1 MVTHAE
7 EQLET
12 ITVDAWLT
20 RARALLDRVQPQDLA
35 QEIADGAI
43 VIDTRDS
50 ADREAEGALP
60 GAVIVTRNVLEWRM
74 SPSSPTR
81 LEGITA
87 DSRVIIVCNDGFS
100 SSIAAASLHDL
111 GLPRATDLVGG
122 YRAWR
127 AATA

>member
-1 MVTHAE
+1 MVTPAE
-7 EQLET
+7 EQPET

-20 RARALLDRVQPQDLA
+20 GARARLDRVQPQDLA

-60 GAVIVTRNVLEWRM
+60 GAVIVNRNVLEWRM

-87 DSRVIIVCNDGFS
+87 DLRVIIVCNDGFS

-127 AATA
+127 AVTA

>member
-1 MVTHAE
+1 MVTPAG
-7 EQLET
+7 EQPET
-12 ITVDAWLT
+12 MTVDEFFAGA
-20 RARALLDRVQPQDLA
+20 RARLDRVQPQDLA
-35 QEIADGAI
+35 RELADGAL

-60 GAVIVTRNVLEWRM
+60 GSVIVSRNVLEWRM
-74 SPSSPTR
+74 SPSSPTC

-87 DSRVIIVCNDGFS
+87 DSRVIVVCNDGFS
-100 SSIAAASLHDL
+100 SSIAAAGLHDL
-111 GLPRATDLVGG
+111 GLPRATDRVGG

>member
-1 MVTHAE
+1 MVTPAE
-7 EQLET
+7 DQPET
-12 ITVDAWLT
+12 ITVDAWLSEA
-20 RARALLDRVQPQDLA
+20 RARLDRVQPQDLA

-87 DSRVIIVCNDGFS
+87 DSQVIIVCNDGFS
-100 SSIAAASLHDL
+100 SSIATADLHDL

-127 AATA
+127 AAGN

>member
-1 MVTHAE
+1 MVTPAE
-7 EQLET
+7 EQPET

-20 RARALLDRVQPQDLA
+20 GARARLDRVQPQDLA

-100 SSIAAASLHDL
+100 SSIAAASLRDL

>member
-1 MVTHAE
+1 MVTPAE
-7 EQLET
+7 EQPET

-20 RARALLDRVQPQDLA
+20 GARARLDRVQPQDLA

-50 ADREAEGALP
+50 ADREAEGAMP

-74 SPSSPTR
+74 SPSSPTH

-100 SSIAAASLHDL
+100 SSIAAASLRDL

>member
-1 MVTHAE
+1 MVTPAE
-7 EQLET
+7 EQPET

-20 RARALLDRVQPQDLA
+20 GARARLDRVQPQDLA

-74 SPSSPTR
+74 IPSSPTR

>member
-1 MVTHAE
+1 MVTPVE
-7 EQLET
+7 EQPET

-20 RARALLDRVQPQDLA
+20 GARARLDRVQPQDLA

-60 GAVIVTRNVLEWRM
+60 GAVIVNRNVLEWRM

-87 DSRVIIVCNDGFS
+87 DLRVIIVCNDGFS

-127 AATA
+127 AVTA

>member
-1 MVTHAE
+1 MVTPAE
-7 EQLET
+7 EQPET

-20 RARALLDRVQPQDLA
+20 EARARLDRVQPQDLA

-127 AATA
+127 AAGN

>member
-1 MVTHAE
+1 MVTPVE
-7 EQLET
+7 EQPET
-12 ITVDAWLT
+12 TTVDAWLT
-20 RARALLDRVQPQDLA
+20 GARARLDRVQPQDLA

-74 SPSSPTR
+74 SPSRPTR

-100 SSIAAASLHDL
+100 SSIAAASLQDL

-127 AATA
+127 AASA

>member
-1 MVTHAE
+1 MVTPAE
-7 EQLET
+7 EQPET

-20 RARALLDRVQPQDLA
+20 GARARLDRVQPQDLA

-60 GAVIVTRNVLEWRM
+60 GAVIINRNVLEWRM
-74 SPSSPTR
+74 SPSSPTC

>member
-1 MVTHAE
+1 MVAPAE
-7 EQLET
+7 EQPET

-20 RARALLDRVQPQDLA
+20 GARARLDRVQPHDLA
-35 QEIADGAI
+35 QEIAAGALI
-43 VIDTRDS
+43 IDTRDS
-50 ADREAEGALP
+50 TDREAEGALP
-60 GAVIVTRNVLEWRM
+60 GSVIINRNVLEWRM
-74 SPSSPTR
+74 SPSSPTC

-100 SSIAAASLHDL
+100 SSIAAAGLHDL

-122 YRAWR
+122 YRGWR

>member
-1 MVTHAE
+1 MVTPAE
-7 EQLET
+7 EQPET
-12 ITVDAWLT
+12 ITVDEFLASA
-20 RARALLDRVQPQDLA
+20 RARLDRVQPQDLA
-35 QEIADGAI
+35 QATADGAL

-50 ADREAEGALP
+50 ADREAEGELP
-60 GAVIVTRNVLEWRM
+60 GSVIINRNVLEWRM
-74 SPSSPTR
+74 SPSSPTC

-100 SSIAAASLHDL
+100 SSIAAAGLHDL

>member
-1 MVTHAE
+1 MVTPAE
-7 EQLET
+7 EQPET

-20 RARALLDRVQPQDLA
+20 GARARLDRVQPQDLA

-50 ADREAEGALP
+50 ADRAAEGALP

-100 SSIAAASLHDL
+100 SSIAAASLRDL

>member
-1 MVTHAE
+1 M
-7 EQLET
+7 
-12 ITVDAWLT
+12 TVDEFLAGT
-20 RARALLDRVQPQDLA
+20 RARLDRVQPQDLTR
-35 QEIADGAI
+35 EMADGAL

-60 GAVIVTRNVLEWRM
+60 GSVIVSRNVLECRM
-74 SPSSPTR
+74 SPSSPTC
-81 LEGITA
+81 LEGITT
-87 DSRVIIVCNDGFS
+87 DSRVIIVCNHGFS
-100 SSIAAASLHDL
+100 SSIAVAGLQDL

>member
-1 MVTHAE
+1 MVTPTE
-7 EQLET
+7 EQPET
-12 ITVDAWLT
+12 ITVDEWLT
-20 RARALLDRVQPQDLA
+20 GARARLDRVQPQDLA

-50 ADREAEGALP
+50 AEREAEGALP

-100 SSIAAASLHDL
+100 SSIAAADLHHL

-127 AATA
+127 AASN

>member
-1 MVTHAE
+1 MVTPAE
-7 EQLET
+7 EQPET

-20 RARALLDRVQPQDLA
+20 GARARLDRVQPQDLA

-43 VIDTRDS
+43 VIDTRDN

-100 SSIAAASLHDL
+100 SSIAAASLHNL

-127 AATA
+127 AAGN

>member
-1 MVTHAE
+1 MVTPAD
-7 EQLET
+7 EQPET

-20 RARALLDRVQPQDLA
+20 GARARLDRVQPQDLA

-60 GAVIVTRNVLEWRM
+60 GSVIINRNVLEWRM
-74 SPSSPTR
+74 SPSSPTC

-100 SSIAAASLHDL
+100 SSIAAAGLHDL
-111 GLPRATDLVGG
+111 GLPRATDLLGG

>member
-1 MVTHAE
+1 MVAPAE
-7 EQLET
+7 EQPKT

-20 RARALLDRVQPQDLA
+20 GAQARLDRVQPQDLA

-50 ADREAEGALP
+50 TDREAEGALP
-60 GAVIVTRNVLEWRM
+60 GAVIVTRNMLKWRM

-100 SSIAAASLHDL
+100 SSIAAAGLHDL

>member
-1 MVTHAE
+1 MVTPAE

-20 RARALLDRVQPQDLA
+20 GARARLDRVQLQDLA

-87 DSRVIIVCNDGFS
+87 DSRAIIACNDGFS

>member
-1 MVTHAE
+1 MVTPAG
-7 EQLET
+7 EQPET
-12 ITVDAWLT
+12 MTVDEFFAGA
-20 RARALLDRVQPQDLA
+20 RARLDRVQPQDLA
-35 QEIADGAI
+35 RELADGAP

-60 GAVIVTRNVLEWRM
+60 GSVIVSRNVLEWRM
-74 SPSSPTR
+74 SPSSPTC

-87 DSRVIIVCNDGFS
+87 DSRVIVVCNDGFS
-100 SSIAAASLHDL
+100 SSIAAAGLHDL
-111 GLPRATDLVGG
+111 GLPRATDRVGG

>member
-1 MVTHAE
+1 MVTPAE
-7 EQLET
+7 EQPET

-20 RARALLDRVQPQDLA
+20 GARARLDRVQPQDLA

-43 VIDTRDS
+43 VVDIRDS
-50 ADREAEGALP
+50 ADREAEGAMP

-74 SPSSPTR
+74 SPSSPTH

-100 SSIAAASLHDL
+100 SSIAAAGLHDL
-111 GLPRATDLVGG
+111 GLPQATDLVGG
-122 YRAWR
+122 YRGWR

>member
-1 MVTHAE
+1 MVTPAE
-7 EQLET
+7 EQPET

-20 RARALLDRVQPQDLA
+20 GARARLDSVQPQDLA

-100 SSIAAASLHDL
+100 SSIAAASLHNL

>member
-1 MVTHAE
+1 MVTPAE
-7 EQLET
+7 EQPET
-12 ITVDAWLT
+12 ITVDEWLT
-20 RARALLDRVQPQDLA
+20 EARARLDRVQPQDLA

-50 ADREAEGALP
+50 AEREAEGALP

-81 LEGITA
+81 IEGIAA

>member
-1 MVTHAE
+1 MISPAAE
-7 EQLET
+7 QPET
-12 ITVDAWLT
+12 ITVDEWLAGA
-20 RARALLDRVQPQDLA
+20 RARLDRVQPQDLA
-35 QEIADGAI
+35 QEIAAGVL

-60 GAVIVTRNVLEWRM
+60 GSVIINRNVLEWRM
-74 SPSSPTR
+74 SPSSPTC

-87 DSRVIIVCNDGFS
+87 DSLVIIVCNDGFS
-100 SSIAAASLHDL
+100 SSIAAAGLHDL